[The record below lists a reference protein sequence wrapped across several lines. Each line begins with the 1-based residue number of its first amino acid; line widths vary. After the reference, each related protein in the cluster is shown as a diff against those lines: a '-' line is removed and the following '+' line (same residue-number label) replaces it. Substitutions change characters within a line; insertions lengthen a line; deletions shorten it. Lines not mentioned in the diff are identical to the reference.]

1 MTVPLPTEVTVEI
14 DEGGDARPAVV
25 WIDNAVLRLGFV
37 PALGGR
43 LLSVRLR
50 GQELLWRNTTLL
62 DDALHPVGS
71 HLPEPVSGA
80 MSLWNNYG
88 GDKTWPAPQG
98 WSSATEWAGPPDPV
112 LDSGFYDWSVD
123 RTADSATV
131 TMTSGHD
138 PRTGLTLTRAITL
151 PCGQSAYDV
160 YLSAQ
165 NTSDDTV
172 RWALWNVTQR
182 AGGEPGSG
190 GVDIG
195 VEPGDHRS
203 VELAVG
209 TGAPHVETLSADRLH
224 VAHQDV
230 VGKVGVPGASGW
242 LAHNAFGTTATQTF
256 TVDPT
261 ADYPDDGSR
270 VEVWMEY
277 PITEPID
284 HLGGLHPS
292 ARIVEIELLGPS
304 TALAPGDRTDYRYR
318 SGVSEGSGDVRGVT
332 PVGHWEGDD
341 RFCSYLS
348 GDLVVAGETVAAVEA
363 GCACTVP
370 DADVVT
376 LRDNT
381 GIEHDAARS
390 RRDTP

>member
-1 MTVPLPTEVTVEI
+1 MHMPAEVATEI
-14 DEGGDARPAVV
+14 DEGGGSRPDVV

-43 LLSVRLR
+43 LLSMRMR
-50 GQELLWRNTTLL
+50 GQELLWRNASLL

-71 HLPEPVSGA
+71 HVPEPVSGA

-98 WSSATEWAGPPDPV
+98 WSASTEWAGPPDPV
-112 LDSGFYDWSVD
+112 LDSGYYDWTVD
-123 RTADSATV
+123 RTDKSTTV

-138 PRTGLTLTRAITL
+138 PRTGLTVTRAVSVTR
-151 PCGQSAYDV
+151 GQSAYDV
-160 YLSAQ
+160 HLSAQ
-165 NTSDDTV
+165 NTSENNV

-195 VEPGDHRS
+195 IEPGDHRT

-209 TGAPHVETLSADRLH
+209 TGAPRVDTLGTDRLH

-242 LAHNAFGTTATQTF
+242 LAHSAFGTTATQTF

-261 ADYPDDGSR
+261 AEYPDQGSR
-270 VEVWMEY
+270 VEVWMEHPLTH
-277 PITEPID
+277 PIT

-318 SGVSEGSGDVRGVT
+318 SGVSEGSGDVRAVT
-332 PVGHWEGDD
+332 SVGHWEGDD
-341 RFCSYLS
+341 RFCSYIS
-348 GDLVVAGETVAAVEA
+348 GHLVVDGEAVASVRAGDALTIAVV
-363 GCACTVP
+363 G
-370 DADVVT
+370 DVM
-376 LRDNT
+376 LRDHT
-381 GIEHDAARS
+381 GTDYDVTPARK
-390 RRDTP
+390 DTP